1 MINEGDVVRF
11 KGGNHLLTVN
21 GIDNYRS
28 GRIIHFYDEVT
39 QKHDTA
45 YEEALEIV
53 PTKEINKIRKTGLH
67 IGKLTISNVQ
77 LYFGIA
83 FLAFTAGI
91 SVSEGFRR
99 LNNLDLIKN
108 GSYITYAD
116 FNETINSN
124 YVSINEYNYIKE
136 INNTLK
142 NIINTNDK
150 KANLETLLKIDEL
163 ETKKDEYS
171 RSIIQLDSNDNNFE
185 ANKLKY
191 ENEIRKLNADLKQL
205 YISLN

>member
-1 MINEGDVVRF
+1 MIKTGDVVRF
-11 KGGNHLLTVN
+11 KGGTHLLTVKDIETFN
-21 GIDNYRS
+21 LGKMVYY
-28 GRIIHFYDEVT
+28 YDEVT
-39 QKHDTA
+39 QKTGTTSED
-45 YEEALEIV
+45 ALEIV
-53 PTKEINKIRKTGLH
+53 STKEINKIRKTGLH
-67 IGKLTISNVQ
+67 IGKITISNVQ
-77 LYFGIA
+77 LYIGIA
-83 FLAFTAGI
+83 ILAFTAGI
-91 SVSEGFRR
+91 STSEGFRR

-108 GSYITYAD
+108 GSYITYAN
-116 FNETINSN
+116 FNKIINSD

-142 NIINTNDK
+142 HIINANNK
-150 KANLETLLKIDEL
+150 KENLETLLKIEEL
-163 ETKKDEYS
+163 ETKKDAYS